1 MSKAITQEVIE
12 NFLHG
17 EDSEKY
23 IVAIEYDY
31 RSNRIYKIIQDPV
44 KGKIVKTDTFV
55 PFLWVGDLT
64 GLDFYKNL
72 VQLDRQPIKTVQKYL
87 F

>member
-1 MSKAITQEVIE
+1 MSKVITQEVIE

-31 RSNRIYKIIQDPV
+31 KSNRIYKIIQDPV

-64 GLDFYKNL
+64 GLDFYKNSKSL
-72 VQLDRQPIKTVQKYL
+72 QKRKMAE
-87 F
+87 

>member
-55 PFLWVGDLT
+55 PFLWVGD
-64 GLDFYKNL
+64 
-72 VQLDRQPIKTVQKYL
+72 QLD
-87 F
+87 